1 MGIFL
6 LFDAAHSDMRR
17 FMSPRT
23 GAWPSLL
30 WTDESQAVFSVHI
43 DSILQIFIHV
53 KEPQWK
59 CGNRF
64 KTKFMF
70 KNHNRKYHT
79 TVYIDCQR
87 RIFFQLK
94 LLTFIT
100 CTTNLMPHPA
110 FFFFSMSR
118 FARLPSHL
126 TLNSFLMKQKIKYI
140 NHLSTRLNKC

>member
-1 MGIFL
+1 MVYGLRELKNKSRDHSQWVKNGDFL

-17 FMSPRT
+17 LISPKT

-53 KEPQWK
+53 KDPQWK

-79 TVYIDCQR
+79 TVYIDC
-87 RIFFQLK
+87 
-94 LLTFIT
+94 
-100 CTTNLMPHPA
+100 
-110 FFFFSMSR
+110 
-118 FARLPSHL
+118 
-126 TLNSFLMKQKIKYI
+126 
-140 NHLSTRLNKC
+140 